1 MAARPGEEGGKQAG
15 KFSLQRCMHTTCR
28 VGGCTIQVS
37 IFVSKLSA
45 KQAQLHIEYLS

>member
-15 KFSLQRCMHTTCR
+15 KFSLQRCMHTCR
-28 VGGCTIQVS
+28 VGRCIIQVS